1 MMTTRPW
8 TIVLVLA
15 LLGVFGLELATHSV
29 GNDSALLKL
38 GALPDDGDL
47 HGQYW
52 RFATYSFL
60 HFDGVHLLVNA
71 LLLFWIA
78 GILEKRMGI
87 ALTGAIYLCSVLSS
101 AFVILLV
108 HSWYPKSGATVG
120 ASGGMFG
127 LVGAAIVISYRDTEF
142 IGEASRLRTWLWLVL
157 LIGFTISLLP
167 EISLAGHIG
176 GLIGGLAPAVT
187 AKVRKNA

>member
-1 MMTTRPW
+1 MTTRRW
-8 TIVLVLA
+8 TMVLVFA
-15 LLGVFGLELATHSV
+15 LVGVFGLELATHSV

-60 HFDGVHLLVNA
+60 HFNGVHLLVNV

-78 GILEKRMGI
+78 GILERRVG
-87 ALTGAIYLCSVLSS
+87 APVTGATYLFSVLCSALM
-101 AFVILLV
+101 ILLV
-108 HSWYPKSGATVG
+108 HSWHPKIGATVG

-127 LVGAAIVISYRDTEF
+127 LVGATLVISYRNSGFMDQ
-142 IGEASRLRTWLWLVL
+142 ASRLRRWLWLVL
-157 LIGFTISLLP
+157 FIGL
-167 EISLAGHIG
+167 
-176 GLIGGLAPAVT
+176 
-187 AKVRKNA
+187 